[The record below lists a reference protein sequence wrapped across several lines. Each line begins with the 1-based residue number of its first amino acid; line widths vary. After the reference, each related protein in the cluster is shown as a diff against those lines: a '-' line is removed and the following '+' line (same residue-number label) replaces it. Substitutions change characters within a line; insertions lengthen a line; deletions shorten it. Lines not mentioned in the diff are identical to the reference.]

1 LVPLSEAVLFETL
14 PWPEPVAE
22 PVKVVPRGAE
32 QTPAPALPS
41 YPELVPVQVPQLE
54 LLWPALALS
63 MAVVRPWLELVLP
76 VVLPWSQSEPEL
88 GSSSPEEMQ
97 GMAV

>member
-1 LVPLSEAVLFETL
+1 MRAVSL

-22 PVKVVPRGAE
+22 PVQVVPLGAE
-32 QTPAPALPS
+32 LTPATASPS
-41 YPELVPVQVPQLE
+41 YPELVPAQVRQLE

-63 MAVVRPWLELVLP
+63 MAVVRPWFELVLL

-88 GSSSPEEMQ
+88 GSSSPAQ
-97 GMAV
+97 VRGPAV